1 MTTLPDHLSIG
12 DVAER
17 TGVSVS
23 ALRFYEAEGMVLPS
37 RSPGGQRRFAR
48 DVLRRVAF
56 IRVAQRVGLT
66 LDEIRAAL
74 ATLPEQR
81 TPTAADWARLSKSW
95 KARLDERI
103 RLLESV
109 RDDLSSCIGCGC
121 LSLQA
126 CRLYNPGDGARA
138 LGQGPRYL
146 LGNSSHEVVPELARG
161 KGHAAGSD

>member
-1 MTTLPDHLSIG
+1 MSGVSEQLSIG
-12 DVAER
+12 EVADR

-23 ALRFYEAEGMVLPS
+23 ALRFYEAAGMVSPV

-48 DVLRRVAF
+48 DALRRIAF

-74 ATLPEQR
+74 GTLPEQR
-81 TPTAADWARLSKSW
+81 TPTAADWARLSRSW
-95 KARLDERI
+95 KSELDERI
-103 RLLESV
+103 RLLERV

-126 CRLYNPGDGARA
+126 CRLYNPDDRARV

-146 LGNSSHEVVPELARG
+146 LGDSSLDVVTRRPTDAPGE
-161 KGHAAGSD
+161 S

>member
-1 MTTLPDHLSIG
+1 MTEPAVLSIG
-12 DVAER
+12 EVADR
-17 TGVSVS
+17 TGVAVS
-23 ALRFYEAEGMVLPS
+23 ALRFYEAEGMVS
-37 RSPGGQRRFAR
+37 STRSSGGQRRFPR

-66 LDEIRAAL
+66 LDEIREAL
-74 ATLPEQR
+74 ATLPQQR
-81 TPTAADWARLSKSW
+81 TPTAADWSRLSRAWKS
-95 KARLDERI
+95 RLDERI

-126 CRLYNPGDGARA
+126 CRLYNPDDRARA

-146 LGNSSHEVVPELARG
+146 LGDSSLDVVPELARSRG
-161 KGHAAGSD
+161 RGVIKP